1 MTLCS
6 SSSSWLR
13 SANYNLKFMKLD
25 SSTLLRLPRDISLEP
40 KGMRTASSNPTPSAR
55 HGRNDLNCHGYL
67 QRCVP
72 CPTFGPSSGV
82 SLTPA
87 IRNAR

>member
-1 MTLCS
+1 MIALLVGTLCGL
-6 SSSSWLR
+6 WGALWER
-13 SANYNLKFMKLD
+13 PHVAHKLLAHHANFNFEAD
-25 SSTLLRLPRDISLEP
+25 
-40 KGMRTASSNPTPSAR
+40 TPSAR